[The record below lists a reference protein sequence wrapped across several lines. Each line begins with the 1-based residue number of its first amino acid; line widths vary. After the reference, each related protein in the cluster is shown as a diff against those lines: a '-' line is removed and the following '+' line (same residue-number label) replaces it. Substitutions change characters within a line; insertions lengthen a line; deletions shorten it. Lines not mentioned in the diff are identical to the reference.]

1 MQHTSEFELRVD
13 FPAQASAGHP
23 PSGPRL
29 TVLVDGVD
37 VIGDATGQVGWSPG
51 DILSADSP
59 FLPSRPGDRIAIYR
73 CACPAQGCPPQ
84 GCGVVAPMMR
94 KIVGQLWWMD
104 FRLYTGVFDG
114 PRAMG
119 DVPDV
124 GERLPVP
131 TLIFDDE
138 QYRAE
143 IARAIADTSW
153 RDTDAAHRVSA

>member
-1 MQHTSEFELRVD
+1 MQHTSEFALRVD
-13 FPAQASAGHP
+13 FPAQAPTGHP

-37 VIGDATGQVGWSPG
+37 VIGAATGQVGWSP
-51 DILSADSP
+51 DVVLSDDSP
-59 FLPSRPGDRIAIYR
+59 FLPSRPGDRIAIYH
-73 CACPAQGCPPQ
+73 CACPAD

-104 FRLYTGVFDG
+104 FRSYTGVFDG
-114 PRAMG
+114 PRAIAEIP
-119 DVPDV
+119 PDA
-124 GERLPVP
+124 GERLQVP

-143 IARAIADTSW
+143 VARAIAAW
-153 RDTDAAHRVSA
+153 RDTAQQLSA